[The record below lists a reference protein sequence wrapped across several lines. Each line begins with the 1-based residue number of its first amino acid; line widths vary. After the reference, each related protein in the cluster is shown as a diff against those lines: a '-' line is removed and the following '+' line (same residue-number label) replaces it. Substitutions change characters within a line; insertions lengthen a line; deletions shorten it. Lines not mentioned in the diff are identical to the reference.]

1 MILKQTPS
9 GMPITLL
16 VVRGFATLFIIAL
29 TLLSMWAVGQV
40 QWEKGA
46 SDDVIHFWYL
56 AAFLLCEA
64 WTALGLILLGQL
76 YVSRAWLA
84 FYVALCLWIPALI
97 LSGIQ
102 ENEFHKQQA
111 LKGRAEFSADIQS
124 YNNAESGLADLSHL
138 LSQMVVQRPVEA
150 VEVELALYE
159 RKPLKYPTKITE
171 LKSELAM
178 AQHYYALLADQKRH
192 REVLEA
198 KAAVS
203 VERSEDL
210 SQEHRGNWLL
220 IGWMMAMKACG
231 AWVIS
236 FLAQP
241 KKRIQFE
248 QPLRSK
254 AIPNKG
260 LPETALDGRPM
271 RIMS

>member
-1 MILKQTPS
+1 MLLTQTPS
-9 GMPITLL
+9 GMPITLF
-16 VVRGFATLFIIAL
+16 VVRGFATLTIIAL

-76 YVSRAWLA
+76 YLSRSWAA

-102 ENEFHKQQA
+102 ENAFHKKQA
-111 LKGRAEFSADIQS
+111 LKVRAEFAADIQS
-124 YNNAESGLADLSHL
+124 YNNAESGLADLSHQ

-150 VEVELALYE
+150 IEAELALYE
-159 RKPLKYPTKITE
+159 KKPLKYPTKIME
-171 LKSELAM
+171 LKSEFAI
-178 AQHYYALLADQKRH
+178 AKRYYALLAE
-192 REVLEA
+192 REVYRAVLKN
-198 KAAVS
+198 KAAIS
-203 VERSEDL
+203 VEHTDDV
-210 SQEHRGNWLL
+210 SQAYEGNWLL
-220 IGWMMAMKACG
+220 IAWMMGMKACG

-236 FLAQP
+236 FLGQP
-241 KKRIQFE
+241 KKRRQFE
-248 QPLRSK
+248 EPQRK
-254 AIPNKG
+254 AISNKN